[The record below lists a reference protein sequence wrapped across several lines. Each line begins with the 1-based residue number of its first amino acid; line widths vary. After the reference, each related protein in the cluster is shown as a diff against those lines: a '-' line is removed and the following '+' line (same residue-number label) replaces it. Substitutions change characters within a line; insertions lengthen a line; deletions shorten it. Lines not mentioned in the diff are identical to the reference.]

1 MHAWNR
7 THARRIGYSR
17 HSHHGAHRVAK
28 DPSRKPTNT
37 YRAGNETIQRIADS
51 RYRETTQRPL
61 GLTSRQQQT
70 DSCRFPWY
78 LVFCFVAV
86 HRAQCPT
93 RWGRPTKEI
102 KNATD
107 TQKRRKRQGRR
118 AGEMLHR
125 QCRGMQLSTCLQVQP
140 GLAAMRVMQMMFGT
154 CNLGARE
161 VD

>member
-1 MHAWNR
+1 MVPVGSDSDSGSDSTSTAICGR
-7 THARRIGYSR
+7 GKKAELSRSGVTARDKWFASASLTAAIARPPS
-17 HSHHGAHRVAK
+17 AHLASPAASSK
-28 DPSRKPTNT
+28 QIP
-37 YRAGNETIQRIADS
+37 AD
-51 RYRETTQRPL
+51 
-61 GLTSRQQQT
+61 
-70 DSCRFPWY
+70 F
-78 LVFCFVAV
+78 VFCFVAV

-93 RWGRPTKEI
+93 RWDRSTKEI
-102 KNATD
+102 NNATD
-107 TQKRRKRQGRR
+107 TQKRRKGQGRR

>member
-1 MHAWNR
+1 MLGTAR
-7 THARRIGYSR
+7 TVVESDTQGTVTMEHTESPRTQVVNQPTLTVRAMKPSSASLTAAIARPPS
-17 HSHHGAHRVAK
+17 AHLASPAASSK
-28 DPSRKPTNT
+28 QIP
-37 YRAGNETIQRIADS
+37 AD
-51 RYRETTQRPL
+51 
-61 GLTSRQQQT
+61 
-70 DSCRFPWY
+70 F
-78 LVFCFVAV
+78 VFCFVAV